1 MKLLNTERFL
11 TAYVNKLIKLTKE
24 EIEKPRTRNYKSGTI
39 TSPLD
44 SSGSLKNSLLLKKKY
59 KDTISSKGFNLNRT
73 YNVIG
78 NYYGEILDEGA
89 DGSKIKATQEG
100 IEKWIDTKP
109 VKLKNITNK
118 STVASLIKEKL
129 NREGIKPT
137 RFLTDLIDK
146 QFDNILGVGPEII
159 KDINLNIDDILILL
173 GYEKKGNTF
182 IKK

>member
-1 MKLLNTERFL
+1 MSIKSKYKKIFL

-44 SSGSLKNSLLLKKKY
+44 SSGSLKNSLLLKKEY

-73 YNVIG
+73 YNVMETIDG
-78 NYYGEILDEGA
+78 GKLDEGA

-100 IEKWIDTKP
+100 IEKWIDAKP

-118 STVASLIKEKL
+118 STVASLC
-129 NREGIKPT
+129 
-137 RFLTDLIDK
+137 
-146 QFDNILGVGPEII
+146 
-159 KDINLNIDDILILL
+159 
-173 GYEKKGNTF
+173 
-182 IKK
+182 